1 MQEVFPK
8 TILFGR
14 AQQKCFLRNERG
26 KHLSWRNGGEN
37 YTHNICIISSK
48 LKSFKTYSAI
58 ALPSCRL
65 RAFQAARDALPF
77 TTKNRISNLA
87 AGSSW
92 RQHLAAP
99 WPLSQH
105 SRAAMLGN
113 LGAVRGQT
121 LKCGF
126 FFLIV
131 FFIFLKLNVI
141 LIWIILMSFLMWTTT
156 GSASWPATCIMPGL
170 FSCGTGEIMKK
181 IINFQ
186 VFLRLS
192 SCLCNSHFF
201 IIIIIFFSPM
211 KPQGRKGIPG
221 LHPHCR

>member
-1 MQEVFPK
+1 MQEVSPK

-58 ALPSCRL
+58 ALPSCRP

-126 FFLIV
+126 FLIV
-131 FFIFLKLNVI
+131 FCIFFKAKRDSNLDYFNELP
-141 LIWIILMSFLMWTTT
+141 MWTTT
-156 GSASWPATCIMPGL
+156 GSASWPATCIIPGL

-211 KPQGRKGIPG
+211 KPQGKKGIPG